1 MNRTITPE
9 ETRQLFEFCEK
20 KRVKH
25 YDVQFELVDH
35 LASDIEEQW
44 KISPEMKFNE
54 ALTLIYSKFGI
65 FGFAHLTEQKRNQLA
80 KKYKNLLWEYFRGF
94 YSMPKVVLTFAIS
107 FCIYQI
113 SREINNVLLV
123 FLPFSFILIVIGA
136 YMEVSYFLKIRKLKT
151 EKKFLLAEIY
161 SNTKRG
167 ARSLLMIPF
176 LPVYIRNIFDFEG
189 VIKQNWLLFVIS
201 FLLVAL
207 SILIIGEL
215 FFIPKRIKEHFFEQF
230 PEFAETL

>member
-161 SNTKRG
+161 SNTTDCHFQ
-167 ARSLLMIPF
+167 SYHLPFIFEDISCSVVTQTWVYFDFVFWSFTILLM
-176 LPVYIRNIFDFEG
+176 G
-189 VIKQNWLLFVIS
+189 S
-201 FLLVAL
+201 F
-207 SILIIGEL
+207 S
-215 FFIPKRIKEHFFEQF
+215 FQKIKEHFFEQF
-230 PEFAETL
+230 PEFAK